1 MESLVEEPADREAY
15 IKLANYPLIK
25 HTDMES
31 EMRSEA
37 VEICTGAIEKFPGN
51 QEKSA
56 QLIKVREDPPL
67 RLLDRAQVFILTHDA
82 PRPERDER
90 ARRSIV
96 SSPFELWSL
105 GRVRAISTFP
115 GPTRVILPYAPF
127 RMFAAE

>member
-56 QLIKVREDPPL
+56 QLIKVREDPL
-67 RLLDRAQVFILTHDA
+67 RLLDRGAGFHFD
-82 PRPERDER
+82 PRCAASR
-90 ARRSIV
+90 AR
-96 SSPFELWSL
+96 
-105 GRVRAISTFP
+105 
-115 GPTRVILPYAPF
+115 
-127 RMFAAE
+127 